1 MLATWYF
8 FFLKFIFPFVFES
21 RDDLFANARS
31 LFFFRSILLSLS
43 SFLFLSTILSRGRR
57 GSASIEGKEKGIRG
71 AL

>member
-8 FFLKFIFPFVFES
+8 FFLKFIFPFVFGS
-21 RDDLFANARS
+21 RDDLFARS
-31 LFFFRSILLSLS
+31 FFFFRSILLSLS